1 MIFFIILMILSILLS
16 SYLLKEDYKYNY
28 FFKSNSELLENK
40 DVESYVNEN
49 VSKHIDTLENEFHL
63 TENDNEHNNDKD
75 DESLLRSDCK
85 KNLKI
90 KARKGN
96 KI

>member
-16 SYLLKEDYKYNY
+16 SYLLKEDHKYNY
-28 FFKSNSELLENK
+28 FFKSNLELLENK

-49 VSKHIDTLENEFHL
+49 VSKHIDTLENEFQL

-75 DESLLRSDCK
+75 DEALLRSDCK

-90 KARKGN
+90 KARKCN
-96 KI
+96 KV